1 MRLTDNWFNGLAESE
16 AGQTAH
22 LHVRDELEE
31 FRATGKYRFVIEIAY
46 PFDREGIEPSDTD
59 SAQIEAVD
67 ELLQTAMERDK
78 MAILAASILEPGRK
92 VWLYVSRTY
101 DPFFDRLEEVLSE
114 LPLLPLQFEVVQ
126 DSDWSYYL
134 ELLDKLQP

>member
-46 PFDREGIEPSDTD
+46 LFDSEGIEPSDTD
-59 SAQIEAVD
+59 AEQIEAVD
-67 ELLQTAMERDK
+67 ELLQTARARAQGVALCESHIR
-78 MAILAASILEPGRK
+78 
-92 VWLYVSRTY
+92 
-101 DPFFDRLEEVLSE
+101 
-114 LPLLPLQFEVVQ
+114 PLLR
-126 DSDWSYYL
+126 SSRGGAS
-134 ELLDKLQP
+134 

>member
-1 MRLTDNWFNGLAESE
+1 MIRRPPRSTRKESS
-16 AGQTAH
+16 AASDVYKRQ
-22 LHVRDELEE
+22 
-31 FRATGKYRFVIEIAY
+31 
-46 PFDREGIEPSDTD
+46 DTD

-78 MAILAASILEPGRK
+78 MAILAASILELGRK

-101 DPFFDRLEEVLSE
+101 DPFFDRLEEVLAE

-126 DSDWSYYL
+126 DSDWSYYQ

>member
-46 PFDREGIEPSDTD
+46 PFDGEGIEPSDTD

-78 MAILAASILEPGRK
+78 MAILAASILEQGRK

-101 DPFFDRLEEVLSE
+101 DPFFDRLEEVLAE

-126 DSDWSYYL
+126 DSDWSYYQ